1 MFLGGIMLSFIKQY
15 KVQLLLLALV
25 FTPLAKWGLGLFGIV
40 SQFVNWGILIM
51 IILVLVAMKV
61 NREYDLSG
69 FNPFQSNNEEDNDPF
84 N

>member
-15 KVQLLLLALV
+15 KVQLVLLALV

-40 SQFVNWGILIM
+40 SQFVNWGILIV
-51 IILVLVAMKV
+51 IILVLVAMKI
-61 NREYDLSG
+61 NSRFDFSG
-69 FNPFQSNNEEDNDPF
+69 FNPFQSDEEDNDPF